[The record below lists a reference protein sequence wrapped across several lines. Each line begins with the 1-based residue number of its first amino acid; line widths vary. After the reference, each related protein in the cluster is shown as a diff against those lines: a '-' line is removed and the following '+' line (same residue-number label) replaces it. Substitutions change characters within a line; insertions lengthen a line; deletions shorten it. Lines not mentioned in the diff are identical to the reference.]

1 MLINLGF
8 ALFEQISILLKT
20 ARNKCEKC
28 DIQFSDYYCSICNL
42 WMETTNK
49 PFHCSDCGFCRVG
62 GKESFKH
69 CHECCMCVNN
79 TNEDHTCRKDKYKN
93 SCPVCREDMFTSR
106 SSAQDLPCGHIIHSH
121 CFRRLAEFDYRCP
134 ICKKTIT
141 SRENMA
147 RVWEERARDIEMQP
161 MPEDLARKVNIYCS
175 DCERK
180 SEDLK
185 WHFLGVQCAHC
196 NSFNTIV
203 EK

>member
-1 MLINLGF
+1 MGGMDKWIGLQSKK
-8 ALFEQISILLKT
+8 LFV
-20 ARNKCEKC
+20 RNVV
-28 DIQFSDYYCSICNL
+28 QGSQSQ
-42 WMETTNK
+42 
-49 PFHCSDCGFCRVG
+49 
-62 GKESFKH
+62 SFKH